1 MAKKTVKEENWLLQK
16 ENGLCGLPVAK
27 EKKIHTF
34 CEGYKSFLNAAKTER
49 ECVREAV
56 KLAEKAG
63 FVPFQP
69 AGVEIAL
76 ACHKK
81 KHRRGIVLQSFQKL
95 KKRLFFLFPKL

>member
-56 KLAEKAG
+56 KLAERAGRAILDMYENMGVSEQKAFDIG
-63 FVPFQP
+63 
-69 AGVEIAL
+69 EIY
-76 ACHKK
+76 
-81 KHRRGIVLQSFQKL
+81 RDVLSSIGELEDL
-95 KKRLFFLFPKL
+95 KNGDGE

>member
-56 KLAEKAG
+56 KLQKRPG
-63 FVPFQP
+63 LSPFS
-69 AGVEIAL
+69 
-76 ACHKK
+76 
-81 KHRRGIVLQSFQKL
+81 RGLPMPLVTVFTA
-95 KKRLFFLFPKL
+95 